1 MSPDIER
8 VIALQRLDSAVLDA
22 ERRLADEPEREKG
35 FEARLESARERL
47 ASARQRLT
55 DNQNARREIEKE
67 VAIQQARLSKFRDQL
82 MDVKTNR
89 EYQAIQ
95 HEIEIAQNEV
105 RTREEKILERMIE
118 ADDLNA
124 THKRAEGELAAE
136 QKAVEA
142 DRRTMQGENG
152 ELKASLE
159 RIAGERLAL
168 VAAID
173 QKVLAIFELVARK
186 RNGIA
191 VAEARDGICT
201 ICHVR
206 LRPQVFNTVLR
217 NEQIIQCDTCNRILY
232 STPKPAA
239 AARDN
244 VSQHTP

>member
-35 FEARLESARERL
+35 YEARLESARERL

-55 DNQNARREIEKE
+55 ENQNARREIEKE
-67 VAIQQARLSKFRDQL
+67 VAVQQARLSKFRDQL

-142 DRRTMQGENG
+142 DRRTMQEDNA

-159 RIAGERLAL
+159 RISGERLAL

-173 QKVLAIFELVARK
+173 KKVLAIFELVARK
-186 RNGIA
+186 RNGVA

>member
-8 VIALQRLDSAVLDA
+8 VIALQRLDSAVIDA

-35 FEARLESARERL
+35 FAARLESASERL
-47 ASARQRLT
+47 ASARHRLT
-55 DNQNARREIEKE
+55 ENQNARREIEKE
-67 VAIQQARLSKFRDQL
+67 VAVQQARLSKFRGQL

-105 RTREEKILERMIE
+105 RTLEEKILERMIE

-142 DRRTMQGENG
+142 DRRTMQAENG

-159 RIAGERLAL
+159 RISGERLTL

-173 QKVLAIFELVARK
+173 KKLLEIFELVARK

-232 STPKPAA
+232 STPKPAP

>member
-35 FEARLESARERL
+35 FETRLESAREHL
-47 ASARQRLT
+47 ASAKHRLT
-55 DNQNARREIEKE
+55 ENQNARREIEKD
-67 VAIQQARLSKFRDQL
+67 VAIQQARLSKFRGQL

-105 RTREEKILERMIE
+105 RALEEKILERMIE
-118 ADDLNA
+118 ADDLTA
-124 THKRAEGELAAE
+124 AHKRADAALAAE
-136 QKAVEA
+136 QKAVET
-142 DRRTMQGENG
+142 DRRKMLEENG
-152 ELKASLE
+152 DLKAALE
-159 RIAGERLAL
+159 RISSERLTL

-173 QKVLAIFELVARK
+173 KKLLAIFELVARK

-217 NEQIIQCDTCNRILY
+217 NDQIIQCDTCNRILY
-232 STPKPAA
+232 STPKPAPA
-239 AARDN
+239 APDN
-244 VSQHTP
+244 VSQSAR

>member
-55 DNQNARREIEKE
+55 ENQDARRAIEKD
-67 VAIQQARLSKFRDQL
+67 VALQQGRLSKFRDQL

-95 HEIEIAQNEV
+95 HEIEIAQREV
-105 RTREEKILERMIE
+105 RTLEEKILERMIE
-118 ADDLNA
+118 ADDLTA
-124 THKRAEGELAAE
+124 AHKRAEAELAAE
-136 QKAVEA
+136 QKTVEA
-142 DRRTMQGENG
+142 DRRKMLTENG
-152 ELKASLE
+152 ELKDSLK
-159 RIAGERLAL
+159 RISGERLTI

-173 QKVLAIFELVARK
+173 KKVLAIFELVARK

-217 NEQIIQCDTCNRILY
+217 NDQIIQCDTCNRILY
-232 STPKPAA
+232 STPKPAPA
-239 AARDN
+239 APDSVGQSA
-244 VSQHTP
+244 Q